1 MGSVEVSDGVQ
12 LETAHHDLPSPHMVL
27 PAHLPVI
34 LGIPQR
40 FITPVTFVSLRPR
53 SRPRPLLSSPPFL
66 PPRSPQGHRKRC
78 PPAG

>member
-40 FITPVTFVSLRPR
+40 FFTPVTFVSLRPR
-53 SRPRPLLSSPPFL
+53 SRPRPLLSSPLL
-66 PPRSPQGHRKRC
+66 PSSLLLLR
-78 PPAG
+78 